1 MSKTYRP
8 YEPDQQLLL
17 PAALQE
23 WLPDDHLA
31 YFISDVVDQLDMSKV
46 TARYERE
53 RRGGPPYHP
62 RMMVKVLLYGYCVG
76 VASSRRIAQRLHE
89 DIAFRVLAANTTPD
103 FRTISDFRK
112 DNVDALSGL
121 FVQVLAL
128 CQQAGLVKLGH
139 VALDGTKVKANAS
152 KHKAM
157 SYQRMKEKA
166 AQLTAEVAELL
177 RQAQAADD
185 EEDRRYGKDKRGDEL
200 PEELAFREGRLE
212 KIREAM
218 AALEA
223 EAQAAAE
230 QAEAEGGKHP
240 GVPDDKAQHNFTDTE
255 SRIIPAPGGK
265 DFLQAYN
272 CQAVVDSAHQVIV
285 AARATNQTS
294 DKQQAAAMME
304 ETIDN
309 VGAVPREGIRR
320 CWLLLGK
327 GSRRA
332 LCSGASTRSSRREQ
346 TRHGRVVPP
355 APRGR
360 IPSHLSPRDRMRRK
374 LQTRRGRQRYAL
386 RMQTVGAGIRPDQAG
401 QGIPAVPAAGT
412 GEGERRMVA
421 DLHRP
426 QPAQTVPLWGQS
438 AQEGTGRWASPT
450 HQELCRG
457 SEHGAIRKAI
467 WGPAGATGKISCR
480 DPLALTHKL
489 R

>member
-1 MSKTYRP
+1 MSKTYLP

-31 YFISDVVDQLDMSKV
+31 YFISDVVDQLDMSEI

-62 RMMVKVLLYGYCVG
+62 RMMVKALLYGYCVG

-89 DIAFRVLAANTTPD
+89 DIAFRVLAANNTPD

-112 DNVDALSGL
+112 DNLDALSGL
-121 FVQVLAL
+121 FIQVLAL
-128 CQQAGLVKLGH
+128 CQRAGLVKLGH

-157 SYQRMKEKA
+157 SYGRMKERE
-166 AQLTAEVAELL
+166 AQLAAEVAELL
-177 RQAQAADD
+177 QQAREADD

-230 QAEAEGGKHP
+230 QAEAEGGKRP
-240 GVPDDKAQHNFTDTE
+240 GVPDDKAQRNFTDTE

-265 DFLQAYN
+265 DFLQGYN

-285 AARATNQTS
+285 ATRATNQTS
-294 DKQQAAAMME
+294 DKQQAVAMME

-309 VGAVPREGIRR
+309 VGAVPREVSADAGYYSAKAVDE
-320 CWLLLGK
+320 LYALGVDPFV
-327 GSRRA
+327 A
-332 LCSGASTRSSRREQ
+332 PEQ

-386 RMQTVGAGIRPDQAG
+386 RMQTVEPVFG
-401 QGIPAVPAAGT
+401 QIKQGRGFRQFLLRGLEKVNGEWSLICT
-412 GEGERRMVA
+412 GHNLLKLFRFGVN
-421 DLHRP
+421 LHRKARGGG
-426 QPAQTVPLWGQS
+426 PAQRIRNS
-438 AQEGTGRWASPT
+438 
-450 HQELCRG
+450 CRG
-457 SEHGAIRKAI
+457 SEHGAIRKAV
-467 WGPAGATGKISCR
+467 WQPARATGTISCR
-480 DPLALTHKL
+480 DPLSLTRK
-489 R
+489 RR

>member
-1 MSKTYRP
+1 MSKTYLP

-31 YFISDVVDQLDMSKV
+31 YFISDVVDQLDMSEV

-89 DIAFRVLAANTTPD
+89 DIAFRVLAA
-103 FRTISDFRK
+103 
-112 DNVDALSGL
+112 
-121 FVQVLAL
+121 
-128 CQQAGLVKLGH
+128 
-139 VALDGTKVKANAS
+139 
-152 KHKAM
+152 
-157 SYQRMKEKA
+157 
-166 AQLTAEVAELL
+166 EVAELL
-177 RQAQAADD
+177 ERAREVDD
-185 EEDRRYGKDKRGDEL
+185 EEDRQYGKDKRGDEL

-223 EAQAAAE
+223 EAQAAGE

-240 GVPDDKAQHNFTDTE
+240 GVPDDKAQRNFTDTE

-265 DFLQAYN
+265 DFLQGYN
-272 CQAVVDSAHQVIV
+272 CQTVVDSAHQVIV

-294 DKQQAAAMME
+294 DKQQAVAMME

-309 VGAVPREGIRR
+309 VGAVPREVSADAGYYSAKAVDE
-320 CWLLLGK
+320 LYALGVDPFV
-327 GSRRA
+327 A
-332 LCSGASTRSSRREQ
+332 PEQ

-360 IPSHLSPRDRMRRK
+360 IPIHLSPRDRMRRK

-386 RMQTVGAGIRPDQAG
+386 RMQTVEPVFG
-401 QGIPAVPAAGT
+401 QIKQGRGFRQFLLRGLEKVNGEWSLICT
-412 GEGERRMVA
+412 GHNLLKLFRFGVN
-421 DLHRP
+421 LHRKARGGG
-426 QPAQTVPLWGQS
+426 PAQRIRNS
-438 AQEGTGRWASPT
+438 
-450 HQELCRG
+450 CRG

-467 WGPAGATGKISCR
+467 CGLAGATGTISCR
-480 DPLALTHKL
+480 DPLSLTRKN